1 MTMVR
6 PVLRDD
12 PFAGVGW
19 SVSLALL
26 ALKKLQV
33 GETLRGEEC
42 ESIRNT
48 RMFAGQLLLQHSDV
62 FSAEG
67 RRADL
72 FKAKAPQSLTRK
84 KLEQL
89 EKDTCEVSRAL
100 DCSVA
105 FDGAWTVLLERAQ
118 ETVLS
123 VLEVVNVCR
132 S

>member
-19 SVSLALL
+19 STSLALL

-33 GETLRGEEC
+33 GVALSGEEC

-72 FKAKAPQSLTRK
+72 FRAKAPQSLTLER
-84 KLEQL
+84 LEQL
-89 EKDTCEVSRAL
+89 EKDISDVSRAL
-100 DCSVA
+100 DCSVT
-105 FDGAWTVLLERAQ
+105 FDGVWTVLLKRAQ